1 MEELMIIKL
10 TNAAKD
16 FEGKTLLLNT
26 KHILSVFEDVK
37 VLDDKTIESITS
49 IYTTTKESWSVKES
63 IDTIYEMINPTSS
76 YISHDLNDITM
87 PDPYTGLDMTDEV
100 IDPIIHNEG
109 EAL

>member
-1 MEELMIIKL
+1 MIIKL

-26 KHILSVFEDVK
+26 KHILSVFEGTK
-37 VLDDKTIESITS
+37 ILDDDAVETVTNL
-49 IYTTTKESWSVKES
+49 YTTTKESWSVKES
-63 IDTIYEMINPTSS
+63 IDTIYEMINPTPS

-87 PDPYTGLDMTDEV
+87 PYTGFDMTDEV
-100 IDPIIHNEG
+100 IDPQINLEG

>member
-1 MEELMIIKL
+1 VIIKL
-10 TNAAKD
+10 TNAAKE

-26 KHILSVFEDVK
+26 KHILSVFEGTK
-37 VLDDKTIESITS
+37 ILDDNTVEIVTNL
-49 IYTTTKESWSVKES
+49 YTTTKESWSVKES

-100 IDPIIHNEG
+100 FEPKINFEG
-109 EAL
+109 EPL